1 MEYSVAG
8 ALKAG
13 IKRERILN
21 FMSANDLEAWA
32 ASLRETSCDVLASRR
47 GKMKAS

>member
-8 ALKAG
+8 ALRAG

-21 FMSANDLEAWA
+21 FMSANDLQAWA
-32 ASLRETSCDVLASRR
+32 ASLRANYGDVFASCR
-47 GKMKAS
+47 GKRKAS